1 MSVKDFR
8 DYRVGKHDF
17 PLVLNKNGIDFG
29 LLHQGVRDVDEWIKR
44 VVKLAKANDID
55 DYTLQQ
61 VEGAAFEH
69 LIECVIERYGT
80 DEEDVN
86 SLNVGATRRG
96 EPGIDLIA
104 ETHDGKAHLHQC
116 KFIGKAGHSL
126 GMAEI
131 DSFDQTE
138 IRSDAGV
145 RKTLWTTAKGV
156 NSQVQMNHRGV
167 IQYLAID
174 WLRETLDGDDGF
186 WEGIYAGSLGL
197 GAASERKIGEIDAGK
212 LDFTNREYQQKAL
225 ERFKKEI
232 AANPGDLKGRFVYPT
247 GAGKTLIESL
257 ILNHQ
262 IERNNGFGVHVVVAP
277 RIALLTQLMREYRN
291 YIGDKYDQIGFH
303 SNDQKNEG
311 HDYDKYLNLSIQRKT
326 TDEKKVMRE
335 VKRARQNDV
344 PLVIFSTYHSLH
356 KLVRDDLSFETMLA
370 DESQYCISRNFFRSV
385 QSIDSKVKLYFTA
398 TEYHG
403 SEDMGERRNNNEKA
417 FGKILGEKAIQALV
431 DNGILAEPKLHLLV
445 ANSRE
450 ADPDIIDID
459 ETKDDAIAR
468 HLVCL
473 AKNIAMKQREIVN
486 DALWAKTLFSC
497 RSATHVRVIASGNN
511 LNMLKAAIP
520 DHTVFTIVSNSAP
533 KIDGKAVNRGQ
544 FLQRLKDHEGNALI
558 FHYDILA
565 EGIDVD
571 GITGVAIL
579 RKTRQA
585 KTLQTIGRCLRP
597 FKANPSLKPHAFVSV
612 PVIDGKE
619 DYSGLLENVVTRML
633 TCGLEVNADTIIYD
647 NSRDVQDTEP
657 RHKPAP
663 IDPPSE
669 VPIAQ
674 EEFEF
679 VRHRLI
685 EIKRNAQE
693 EIEEQEHKV
702 VLTQEVT
709 KGFIDDLLCGVYRPG
724 GKPLK
729 KALASVRSRHCIV
742 EEIWTEGQRRIR
754 DSEMRPVTPL
764 HIVRSHVD
772 RLGDISGRLTLAL
785 NVEYVSYLKEKGAKV
800 TLATREYCEATR
812 NLAESQVIEAEYL
825 TLEAVM
831 EKGLKFDVVIGNPP
845 YQETG
850 GSGNAIW
857 QEFVEVGLKV
867 LVDGG
872 HLAMIHPPGW
882 RGTGDIKANI
892 ARISNMLK
900 RVDFEWI
907 SMHDIPDGEKNF
919 KAGTAYD
926 MYVAR
931 KSNTP
936 DFITEIW
943 DTKRNENRA
952 CIKKMEIVPNYDF
965 GLVQNLI
972 AKDSEERIDF
982 IYSRVKFGSDKDW
995 MSKVETDEFCHR
1007 CVYSISRRTGDLK
1020 FRYSNTQ
1027 NPETRRAYPPPFRN
1041 SEGDF
1046 RKIQPDWN
1054 TLSRS

>member
-1 MSVKDFR
+1 MSGRDFR
-8 DYRVGKHDF
+8 DYRVGEHDF

-29 LLHQGVRDVDEWIKR
+29 LLHQDVRDVDEWIKR
-44 VVKLAKANDID
+44 VIKLAKTNDID

-69 LIECVIERYGT
+69 LVECVIERYGN
-80 DEEDVN
+80 DSGEVD
-86 SLNVGATRRG
+86 SFNVGATRRG

-116 KFIGKAGHSL
+116 KFIKKTSHNL

-131 DSFDQTE
+131 ESFDQTE
-138 IRSDAGV
+138 IGSNAGV

-156 NSQVQMNHRGV
+156 NTQVQMNHRGV
-167 IQYLAID
+167 IQYLSID

-186 WEGIYAGSLGL
+186 WEGIYAKSLG
-197 GAASERKIGEIDAGK
+197 ATPERRIGEIDASK
-212 LDFTNREYQQKAL
+212 LDFTNREYQLKAL
-225 ERFKKEI
+225 ERFKKEV
-232 AANPGDLKGRFVYPT
+232 ATNSVELKGRFVYPT

-262 IERNNGFGVHVVVAP
+262 MERNKEFGLHVVVAP

-303 SNDQKNEG
+303 SNDHKNEG
-311 HDYDKYLNLSIQRKT
+311 RDYDKYLNLSTQRKT
-326 TDEKKVMRE
+326 TDENKVLRE
-335 VKRARQNDV
+335 VERASRNNV

-356 KLVRDDLSFETMLA
+356 KLVRDGLSFETMIA

-385 QSIDSKVKLYFTA
+385 QSINAKVKLYFTA

-417 FGKILGEKAIQALV
+417 FGKVLGEEAIQVLV
-431 DNGILAEPKLHLLV
+431 DRGILAEPKLHLLL
-445 ANSRE
+445 ASSRD

-473 AKNIAMKQREIVN
+473 AKNIAEKQRDIVN
-486 DALWAKTLFSC
+486 SALYSKTLFSC
-497 RSATHVRVIASGNN
+497 RSAEHVRIIASGGN
-511 LNMLKAAIP
+511 LKMLKDAVP
-520 DHTVFTIVSNSAP
+520 DHTIFTIVSNSAP
-533 KIDGKAVNRGQ
+533 KIDGKSVNRGE
-544 FLQRLKDHEGNALI
+544 FLQRLKDHKGNALI

-565 EGIDVD
+565 EGIDID

-597 FKANPSLKPHAFVSV
+597 FKADPSLKPHAFVSV
-612 PVIDGKE
+612 PVIDGKK
-619 DYSGLLENVVTRML
+619 DYSGLLENVITRML
-633 TCGLEVNADTIIYD
+633 TCGLDVNADTIIYD
-647 NSRDVQDTEP
+647 SDHKKQDTEP
-657 RHKPAP
+657 RPRP
-663 IDPPSE
+663 EPSIPPSE
-669 VPIAQ
+669 VPIIQ
-674 EEFEF
+674 DEFEF

-685 EIKRNAQE
+685 EIKRNAE
-693 EIEEQEHKV
+693 LEIEELEHKV

-709 KGFIDDLLCGVYRPG
+709 KKFIDDLLCGVYRPD
-724 GKPLK
+724 GKPLNDT
-729 KALASVRSRHCIV
+729 LRSLRNRHCIV
-742 EEIWTEGQRRIR
+742 DEVWVEGKKRIK
-754 DSEMRPVTPL
+754 DSEMRPITPL
-764 HIVRSHVD
+764 HMIKDHVS
-772 RLGDISGRLTLAL
+772 RLGDISGKLTLTF
-785 NVEYVSYLKEKGAKV
+785 NVEYVPYLNENGANV
-800 TLATREYCEATR
+800 TLATREYCEATK
-812 NLAESQVIEAEYL
+812 NLAESQVIEAKYL
-825 TLEAVM
+825 TLEEVM
-831 EKGLKFDVVIGNPP
+831 KKGMKFDVVIGNPP

-850 GSGNAIW
+850 GSGNPIW
-857 QEFVEVGLKV
+857 QEFVERGLNV

-872 HLAMIHPPGW
+872 HLAMIHPPAW
-882 RGTGDIKANI
+882 RGTGDIKQNI

-900 RVDFEWI
+900 RIDFEWI
-907 SMHDIPDGEKNF
+907 SMHDIPDGTKNF

-936 DFITEIW
+936 NFITEIRGT
-943 DTKRNENRA
+943 DGSESRT
-952 CIKKMEIVPNYDF
+952 CIKSIDIVPNFDF
-965 GLVQNLI
+965 GLVQGLI
-972 AKDSEERIDF
+972 AKEGEEKVNF
-982 IYSRVKFGSDKDW
+982 IYSAVKFETRKKW

-1007 CVYSISRRTGDLK
+1007 CVYSISRTTGKLK

-1027 NPETRRAYPPPFRN
+1027 HPKTRKAYPPPFWN
-1041 SEGDF
+1041 PEGNF
-1046 RKIQPDWN
+1046 RKIQPDRN

>member
-1 MSVKDFR
+1 MSVRDFR
-8 DYRVGKHDF
+8 EYRVGEHDF

-29 LLHQGVRDVDEWIKR
+29 LLHHGVRDVDEWIKR

-80 DEEDVN
+80 DEEDVD

-116 KFIGKAGHSL
+116 KFIGKTSQSL
-126 GMAEI
+126 GMADI
-131 DSFDQTE
+131 DSFEQTE

-156 NSQVQMNHRGV
+156 NPQVQMNHRGV

-186 WEGIYAGSLGL
+186 WEGVYARSLSLGS
-197 GAASERKIGEIDAGK
+197 ASERKIGEIDAGK

-232 AANPGDLKGRFVYPT
+232 AANPFDLKGRFVYPT

-291 YIGDKYDQIGFH
+291 YIGDKFDQIGFH

-311 HDYDKYLNLSIQRKT
+311 HDYDKYLNLSAQRKT

-335 VKRARQNDV
+335 VRRAKQNNI
-344 PLVIFSTYHSLH
+344 PLVIFSTYHSLY
-356 KLVRDDLSFETMLA
+356 KLVRSDLSFETMLA

-385 QSIDSKVKLYFTA
+385 QTINAKAKLYFTA

-417 FGKILGEKAIQALV
+417 FGKILGEEAIQVLV
-431 DNGILAEPKLHLLV
+431 DRGILAEPKLHLLV
-445 ANSRE
+445 ANSRD

-486 DALWAKTLFSC
+486 DSLWSKTLFSC

-511 LNMLKAAIP
+511 LSMLKSAVP
-520 DHTVFTIVSNSAP
+520 DHTVFTIVSGSAP
-533 KIDGKAVNRGQ
+533 KIDGKPVNRGQ
-544 FLQRLKDHEGNALI
+544 FLQMLKEHEGNALI

-597 FKANPSLKPHAFVSV
+597 YKANPSLKPHAFVSV

-633 TCGLEVNADTIIYD
+633 TCGFEVNADTIIYD
-647 NSRDVQDTEP
+647 NSRDGQNTEP
-657 RHKPAP
+657 GQKPKPKA
-663 IDPPSE
+663 PPSDA
-669 VPIAQ
+669 PIAQ
-674 EEFEF
+674 DEFEF
-679 VRHRLI
+679 IKHRLI
-685 EIKRNAQE
+685 EIKRDAQA

-702 VLTQEVT
+702 VLTQEIT
-709 KGFIDDLLCGVYRPG
+709 KGFIDDLLSGIYRPE
-724 GKPLK
+724 GKSLK
-729 KALASVRSRHCIV
+729 EALTSVRSRHCIV
-742 EEIWTEGQRRIR
+742 EEIWAEERRRIR

-764 HIVRSHVD
+764 HIIRSHVD
-772 RLGDISGRLTLAL
+772 RLGNISGKLTLAF
-785 NVEYVSYLKEKGAKV
+785 NVEYVSYLKEKGAMV

-857 QEFVEVGLKV
+857 QDFVEVGLKI

-892 ARISNMLK
+892 ARISDMLK
-900 RVDFEWI
+900 CVDFEWI

-943 DTKRNENRA
+943 DTKRNESHA

-965 GLVQNLI
+965 GLVQSLI
-972 AKDSEERIDF
+972 AKDNEERVDF

-995 MSKVETDEFCHR
+995 MSRIETDEFCHR
-1007 CVYSISRRTGDLK
+1007 CVYSISRRTGKLK

-1027 NPETRRAYPPPFRN
+1027 NPETRKAYPPPILEFR
-1041 SEGDF
+1041 
-1046 RKIQPDWN
+1046 R
-1054 TLSRS
+1054 